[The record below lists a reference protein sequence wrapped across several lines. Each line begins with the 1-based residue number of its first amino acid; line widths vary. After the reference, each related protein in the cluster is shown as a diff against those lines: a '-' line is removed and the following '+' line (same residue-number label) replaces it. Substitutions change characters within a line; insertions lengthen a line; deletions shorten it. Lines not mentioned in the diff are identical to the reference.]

1 MIEKLKNINWKDL
14 LARVAKTFMQAFIGS
29 FLATEGI
36 NNLFAGI
43 GFETAKTLL
52 MSAIIAGLS
61 AGACAV
67 WNMILAFLKTTVPE
81 AAIVPFKPITDK
93 DIDDSKEAE
102 KPEIEVP
109 ADLPKKNEIPVVIPI
124 TPTPEKPVTQPIKI
138 DRFLDV
144 WEYQL
149 NLLGLGYRIGEADG
163 EKGTATYWGLRS
175 FQFHYGQEFDGM
187 YGDITNSVM
196 IDQIARIQQIV
207 GTDIDGVYGDG
218 TKAAVAV
225 WQAANGCP
233 TADGIAVPS
242 TLAAMGLCPGNL
254 YDIYTAPNFSK
265 SEFSCGCN
273 WHGLYY
279 CNGYPAGDPSF
290 TLVTLLQHARN
301 ALGGAI
307 SITSGE
313 RCQTY
318 NDSLSGSVPNS
329 THILGFAADTVM
341 DGVSVSDLID
351 YYYSQ
356 PETEYSYDCGAA
368 HVNVMC

>member
-1 MIEKLKNINWKDL
+1 MTEKFKSIDWKDL
-14 LARVAKTFMQAFIGS
+14 VARVFKTFMQAFIGALLS
-29 FLATEGI
+29 VKGIENIFSMEYEAVKTFLV
-36 NNLFAGI
+36 
-43 GFETAKTLL
+43 
-52 MSAIIAGLS
+52 SAIIAALS

-67 WNMILAFLKTTVPE
+67 WNMLLAFLKTKTTEELIKPDT
-81 AAIVPFKPITDK
+81 IVITDK

-102 KPEIEVP
+102 KPCTEVAP
-109 ADLPKKNEIPVVIPI
+109 DIPHEADIPVVIPVE
-124 TPTPEKPVTQPIKI
+124 PTPEKPVTQPVEIN
-138 DRFLDV
+138 RFSEV
-144 WEYQL
+144 REYQL

-175 FQFHYGQEFDGM
+175 FQFHYGQEFDGA
-187 YGDITNSVM
+187 YGDITNFVL
-196 IDQIARIQQIV
+196 INQVANIQRTV
-207 GTDIDGVYGDG
+207 GAEIDGVYGEA
-218 TKAAVAV
+218 TKAAVSA

-233 TADGIAVPS
+233 TADGIAIPS
-242 TLAAMGLCPGNL
+242 TLSAMGLCPNGL

-279 CNGYPAGDPSF
+279 CNGYPAGEPSF

-329 THILGFAADTVM
+329 THIQGFAADTVM
-341 DGVSVSDLID
+341 DGVSVDALID